1 MGAEKQKQ
9 QPGLNPGKRF
19 IPVLKLH
26 MTQLMEQQSPGRT
39 ADAPNKV
46 HQPPPAKKSGLLAMI
61 VLAIL
66 MVAGAFALV
75 RRITERGA
83 LAKET
88 ERLAIPTVS
97 VSRPSAEPDADQL
110 VLPAQLQA
118 YVESAIYARTNG
130 YLLRWNRDIG
140 SHVTKGEL
148 LAEIDTPEV
157 DQELSQAK
165 AAQQQAEAQLQLA
178 KSTAERWT
186 NLRKTDSVSQQEADQ
201 QASAYTQAVANT
213 AAAEAN
219 VRRLQ
224 QLESFKHVYAPISGV
239 VTRRNTD
246 VGAMI
251 TAGSSG
257 TGKEL
262 FDVAQVDPLRVFVSV
277 PQTNAPSIRAGLPAH
292 IELREYPGQKFTGK
306 VVRTADS
313 IDPATRTLL
322 TEIDVP
328 NPDGRLLPG
337 SYAEVHFAVPIQIT
351 RLSIPVNAVLF
362 RPEGPRVAVVGSDH
376 KVHLKAIS
384 IGRDY
389 GTKVEILG
397 GLDAND
403 QIVVNPA
410 DSLEDGQQVNIKG
423 EAGGGAQS

>member
-1 MGAEKQKQ
+1 
-9 QPGLNPGKRF
+9 
-19 IPVLKLH
+19 
-26 MTQLMEQQSPGRT
+26 MTELTEQRKPE
-39 ADAPNKV
+39 
-46 HQPPPAKKSGLLAMI
+46 PAKDDAAPTTEHPAQPATKAGRLALI

-66 MVAGAFALV
+66 LVAGGFSVV
-75 RRITERGA
+75 RRFTERGA

-88 ERLAIPTVS
+88 ERLAMPTVG
-97 VSRPSAEPDADQL
+97 VTKPGIEPAADQL

-130 YLLRWNRDIG
+130 YLLRWNRDMG
-140 SHVTKGEL
+140 SQVKKGEL
-148 LAEIDTPEV
+148 LAEIDTPEI
-157 DQELSQAK
+157 DQELSQAR
-165 AAQQQAEAQLQLA
+165 AAQQQTVAQLQLA
-178 KSTAERWT
+178 KSTAERWA

-201 QASAYTQAVANT
+201 QASAYSQALANN

-224 QLESFKHVYAPISGV
+224 QLESFKHVYSPITGV
-239 VTRRNTD
+239 ITHRNTD
-246 VGAMI
+246 VGALI
-251 TAGSSG
+251 AAGSAG

-277 PQTNAPSIRAGLPAH
+277 PQTNAPSIRAGLPAY

-328 NPDGRLLPG
+328 NHDGHLLPG
-337 SYAEVHFAVPIQIT
+337 SYAEVHFAVPVQIT
-351 RLSIPVNAVLF
+351 RMSVPVNALIF
-362 RPEGPRVAVVGSDH
+362 RPEGPRVAVVGADR
-376 KVHLKAIS
+376 KVHLKAII
-384 IGRDY
+384 IGRDF

-397 GLDAND
+397 GLDPND
-403 QIVVNPA
+403 QIVLNPA
-410 DSLEDGQQVNIKG
+410 DSLQEGQEVNVKTN
-423 EAGGGAQS
+423 GGAQS